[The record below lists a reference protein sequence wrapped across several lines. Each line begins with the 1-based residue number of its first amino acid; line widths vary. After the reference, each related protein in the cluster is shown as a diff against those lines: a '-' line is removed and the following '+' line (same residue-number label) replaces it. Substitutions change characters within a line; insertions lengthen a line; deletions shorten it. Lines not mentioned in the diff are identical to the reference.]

1 MEDERM
7 TELEKIALLE
17 ETLDADEGSL
27 TLEMSLEDID
37 EYDSMSKLSIIVMME
52 DEFGITLTSA
62 DFKGFKTVGDI
73 INVMK

>member
-1 MEDERM
+1 M

-27 TLEMSLEDID
+27 SLEMLLDDID

-52 DEFGITLTSA
+52 DEFGKTLTSA

-73 INVMK
+73 IDVMN